1 MNEAQIAAMDDYA
14 SSDQFD
20 AQEKAVLQ
28 FSEQLTQGVRVDADT
43 VNELKGFL
51 NDAQLVVLAAAVGQ
65 ANFTNRFNEAFAVE
79 LP

>member
-20 AQEKAVLQ
+20 AQEKAVLR
-28 FSEQLTQGVRVDADT
+28 FAEQLTRNARVDADT
-43 VNELKGFL
+43 VTELKDFL

>member
-20 AQEKAVLQ
+20 AQEKAVLR
-28 FSEQLTQGVRVDADT
+28 FAEQLTRNARVDADT
-43 VNELKGFL
+43 VTELKGFL
-51 NDAQLVVLAAAVGQ
+51 NNAQLVVLAAAVGQ

>member
-1 MNEAQIAAMDDYA
+1 MSESQIAAMDDYA

-20 AQEKAVLQ
+20 AQEKAVLR
-28 FSEQLTQGVRVDADT
+28 FSEQLTQGTRVDADT
-43 VNELKGFL
+43 VNDLKGFL

>member
-1 MNEAQIAAMDDYA
+1 LSEAQIAAMDDYA

-20 AQEKAVLQ
+20 AQEKAVLR
-28 FSEQLTQGVRVDADT
+28 FAEQLTRKARVDADT

-65 ANFTNRFNEAFAVE
+65 ANLTNRFNEAFAVE

>member
-1 MNEAQIAAMDDYA
+1 MT
-14 SSDQFD
+14 
-20 AQEKAVLQ
+20 AVLTWDRDDRNRP
-28 FSEQLTQGVRVDADT
+28 EQANLHVFWEEDT
-43 VNELKGFL
+43 VNELKSFL

>member
-1 MNEAQIAAMDDYA
+1 MNEAQIAAMNDYA

-20 AQEKAVLQ
+20 AQERAVLR
-28 FSEQLTQGVRVDADT
+28 FAEQLTQDVRVDADT

-65 ANFTNRFNEAFAVE
+65 ANLTNRFNEAFAVE